1 MRHILSGIVSIIIFN
16 IVQGQIRLSE
26 KDFKSSL
33 PVAEKYL
40 IEIFGK
46 KVFAKSIKVDFDF
59 SREDLVMDYD
69 KKHKGSGKAHFV
81 KYSDLFFWVIVDKD
95 TIGNFNIA
103 VDSTGKLFKNSLSM
117 DLSSSYSPVL
127 IAGYKKLLFSELK
140 MSIKEAKEIG
150 IKHGFKFSPMFQVE
164 MDSGYNL
171 VKDKVFVK
179 AKFIWWFSEADDIK
193 GYNKL
198 YLNAETG
205 KIEKEEYV
213 KPMPQ

>member
-1 MRHILSGIVSIIIFN
+1 MRCILIFIMSIFIKN
-16 IVQGQIRLSE
+16 ILQCQIRLSD
-26 KDFKSSL
+26 KDFKAAL

-40 IEIFGK
+40 LGMFGK
-46 KVFAKSIKVDFDF
+46 KVFEKSIKVDFDI
-59 SREDLVMDYD
+59 SRENTDMDYD
-69 KKHKGSGKAHFV
+69 KKHKESGQDHFI
-81 KYSDLFFWVIVDKD
+81 KYSDLFFWVITDKD
-95 TIGNFNIA
+95 TIGNFNIL

-127 IAGYKKLLFSELK
+127 IAGYKKLLFSEFK
-140 MSIKEAKEIG
+140 IGFKEAKEIG
-150 IKHGFKFSPMFQVE
+150 GKHGFKFNPMFQVE

-171 VKDKVFVK
+171 VKDKVFLK
-179 AKFIWWFSEADDIK
+179 AKFVWWFSEADDMK

-213 KPMPQ
+213 KTMPQ